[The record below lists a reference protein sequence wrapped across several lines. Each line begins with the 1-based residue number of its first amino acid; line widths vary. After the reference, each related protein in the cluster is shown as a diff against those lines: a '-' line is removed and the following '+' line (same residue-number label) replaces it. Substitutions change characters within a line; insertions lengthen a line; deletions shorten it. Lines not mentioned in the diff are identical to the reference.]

1 MKKRNSKLKT
11 IAATSMSIFSLAA
24 VFVSTIAWFTA
35 NRKVDSNGDGF
46 IVTSYDGLVK
56 GVTAHKLLSITE
68 EGKYIFNYSSPDITY
83 TVSSNGKISTTD
95 SITSI
100 GKYDSMYNDIHFAVL
115 FVITLDASIASNRNE
130 SVRIVPSTTTPY
142 TDSLFGDAKLKVSGN
157 PMSSIL
163 QFSYSSSYDLNTVGA
178 IDDKGNTYEKMSFS
192 TPTALQNFISPGGT
206 SDTYKTVLNGY
217 SIAKDIFTDTTKDYY
232 AYVIL
237 EYSIENIEYIYNL
250 NLSSDVLTKVQ
261 STVEYKQDWKISIS

>member
-1 MKKRNSKLKT
+1 MKKRNSNLKT

-46 IVTSYDGLVK
+46 LVTSYDGLVK
-56 GVTAHKLLSITE
+56 GVTAHKLLLINE
-68 EGKYIFNYSSPDITY
+68 EGEYTFNYSSPDITY
-83 TVSSNGKISTTD
+83 TVSSNGKISTND
-95 SITSI
+95 SIKSI

-115 FVITLDASIASNRNE
+115 FVITLDSSIASNRNE
-130 SVRIVPSTTTPY
+130 SVRIVPSTTTSY
-142 TDSLFGDAKLKVSGN
+142 NDSLFGDAKLKVSDN

-163 QFSYSSSYDLNTVGA
+163 QFSYSSSYDLNTV
-178 IDDKGNTYEKMSFS
+178 DDTDKDGNTYKKISFS
-192 TPTALQNFISPGGT
+192 TPTDLQNFISPDGT
-206 SDTYKTVLNGY
+206 SDTYKTTLDGY
-217 SIAKDIFTDTTKDYY
+217 SISKDTFIDTTKDYY

-250 NLSSDVLTKVQ
+250 NLSSDVLTKAQ